1 MLNELALGFLI
12 NTSPGGFNGGS
23 KEEEN
28 FSGLLSLSAISLGGV
43 AIVKSEE
50 SVNVGIETG

>member
-12 NTSPGGFNGGS
+12 NTSPGGFTSGS

-28 FSGLLSLSAISLGGV
+28 FSGLLSLSIMSLGV
-43 AIVKSEE
+43 AIVKRE
-50 SVNVGIETG
+50 VKCQYRN

>member
-28 FSGLLSLSAISLGGV
+28 FSGLLSLSAISLGV
-43 AIVKSEE
+43 AIVKREE
-50 SVNVGIETG
+50 SVNIGIETG